1 MGQNFIGCDREQAF
15 LMPPDVREWLPESH
29 LAWFVIDA
37 VEEMDLASFYAS
49 YRADGHG
56 RPAYEPAMMVA
67 LLLYAYARGMR
78 SSRAIER
85 ACEEDVAYRVIAAQQ
100 RPDHA
105 TIARFVERHADALAG
120 LFAAVLGLCARAGL
134 ARVGVVA
141 IDGTKLLANA
151 SRDANV
157 DYGQIAREIV
167 EEAQAVDAAED
178 EAYGEARGDEL
189 PPELASSQ
197 GRRKWLR
204 EAQRELD
211 RRREQEA
218 RPVPRSRPA
227 RLKEAKRRLDEELLT
242 ECRANAAYEAY
253 RARGVMKNGRRL
265 GPNTTPKPY
274 EPPAVPEGKINL
286 TDPDSRVVK
295 GLRRFIQGYN
305 AQAVTT
311 EDQVVIAAEV
321 MVASPDFGHLEPMLG
336 AACGELGAAGVADTP
351 EVVLADAGYWHH
363 EQMTALNERGIELL
377 IPPDSSRPQGRPARL
392 GGRRLR
398 RDARAAR
405 DRPRRRALRQTPTHD
420 RTRLRPDEIQPPHR
434 PLTPTRQ
441 TRGTNRMA
449 PRHRYPQPPKALAPH
464 VGAHTGLS
472 AAGSAGAADADAVH
486 TDTPPRLEP
495 PTFTRQPHAEGAL
508 SCYSARRGLWRS
520 ARARATTLGWT
531 YTFVYGPVW
540 RVRVGLPPLTVEL
553 TGIRLTRAVGERPRA

>member
-1 MGQNFIGCDREQAF
+1 MGQNFIACDREQAF

-37 VEEMDLASFYAS
+37 VEEMDLAAFYAA

-105 TIARFVERHADALAG
+105 TIARFVERHEDALAD
-120 LFAAVLGLCARAGL
+120 LFAAVLELCARAGL

-141 IDGTKLLANA
+141 VDGTKVLANA

-157 DYGQIAREIV
+157 DYEQIAREIV

-178 EAYGEARGDEL
+178 EVYGEARGDEL
-189 PPELASSQ
+189 PPELTSSQ

-227 RLKEAKRRLDEELLT
+227 RLTEAKRRLDEQLLT
-242 ECRANAAYEAY
+242 ECRANAAYEAF

-295 GLRRFIQGYN
+295 GLRGFIQGYN

-321 MVASPDFGHLEPMLG
+321 MVASPDFGHLEPMVQ
-336 AACGELGAAGVADTP
+336 AAGRELEAAGISDQP

-363 EQMTALNERGIELL
+363 EQMNTITERGIELL
-377 IPPDSSRPQGRPARL
+377 IPPDSSRRKGARPGWQGGAYAAMRERL
-392 GGRRLR
+392 ATDRGAELYGKRQPMIEPVFGQTKFNRRIDRFHRRGRH
-398 RDARAAR
+398 AAR
-405 DRPRRRALRQTPTHD
+405 TEWRLITATHN
-420 RTRLRPDEIQPPHR
+420 L
-434 PLTPTRQ
+434 LKLY
-441 TRGTNRMA
+441 
-449 PRHRYPQPPKALAPH
+449 RHTLAPMP
-464 VGAHTGLS
+464 A
-472 AAGSAGAADADAVH
+472 
-486 TDTPPRLEP
+486 
-495 PTFTRQPHAEGAL
+495 
-508 SCYSARRGLWRS
+508 
-520 ARARATTLGWT
+520 
-531 YTFVYGPVW
+531 
-540 RVRVGLPPLTVEL
+540 
-553 TGIRLTRAVGERPRA
+553 